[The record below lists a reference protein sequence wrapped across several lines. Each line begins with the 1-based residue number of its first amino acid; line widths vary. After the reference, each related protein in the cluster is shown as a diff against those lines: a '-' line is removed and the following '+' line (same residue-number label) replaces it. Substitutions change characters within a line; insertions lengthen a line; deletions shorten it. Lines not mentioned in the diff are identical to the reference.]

1 MGNNWVGTCKR
12 WQCLIT
18 DSAIPVLTII
28 IFKPSYLITT
38 WHKLFPRIVCFYQSA
53 FLSCLQGPFPFS
65 KLGLNSS
72 DWHDHSIPSISTV
85 SLGICLFTEDK
96 MFCISWQWFPY
107 SLCFLHILTLE
118 YKGPRKIWHF
128 FCFNCIFSY
137 DEHFYIFRKTIFL
150 KCGTPNVFLCF
161 LKGQKKLNNF
171 RFIEKLPK

>member
-1 MGNNWVGTCKR
+1 MGLQRVGYNLATK
-12 WQCLIT
+12 QQQQSYLIDCLWGIT
-18 DSAIPVLTII
+18 EWALANDDSAWLQTVL
-28 IFKPSYLITT
+28 FQFWLLLFLLPSHLITT

-53 FLSCLQGPFPFS
+53 FPSCLQGPFPSS

-72 DWHDHSIPSISTV
+72 DWHDHSIPSISTM
-85 SLGICLFTEDK
+85 SLGICLFTKDK

-137 DEHFYIFRKTIFL
+137 DEHFYILRKLYF
-150 KCGTPNVFLCF
+150 F
-161 LKGQKKLNNF
+161 
-171 RFIEKLPK
+171 